1 MLNQNS
7 TIPLYEQV
15 KESIKQKIEQK
26 EWPENSRVPSE
37 IELMKMYEV
46 SRVTVRNA
54 LTILVDEGYLEKKQG
69 IGTFVSKPR
78 IKKIIFHIFR
88 NIRAKS
94 HCTHIQSN
102 CYRVLKSCVTY

>member
-26 EWPENSRVPSE
+26 EWTENSRVPSE

-69 IGTFVSKPR
+69 LELLSQSQGLKRLFFIVLVLHRVVSR
-78 IKKIIFHIFR
+78 
-88 NIRAKS
+88 RA
-94 HCTHIQSN
+94 
-102 CYRVLKSCVTY
+102 